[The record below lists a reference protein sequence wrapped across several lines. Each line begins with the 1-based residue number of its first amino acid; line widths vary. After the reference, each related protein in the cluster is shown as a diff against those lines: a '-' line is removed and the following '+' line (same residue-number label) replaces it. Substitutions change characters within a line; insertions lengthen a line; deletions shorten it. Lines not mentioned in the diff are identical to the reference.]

1 MRGWRIC
8 KVRYDP
14 LDAGGSVRFGARWT
28 SPGRAVLHASDS
40 FAGALLEILCH
51 ASRPRTLP
59 GEHHAVRLEIPED
72 LVEVVGPDPIPGW
85 EHPDFT
91 AARRVGDAWLTG
103 RRSVGL
109 VVPSLPSRPEGRTR
123 LLVPT
128 HPDFIRVQVS
138 APFPVPWDER
148 LFR

>member
-1 MRGWRIC
+1 VWWIC
-8 KVRYDP
+8 KVRYHP

-28 SPGRAVLHASDS
+28 SSGRAVLHASDS

-59 GEHHAVRLEIPED
+59 GAHYAVRLEIPHGG
-72 LVEVVGPDPIPGW
+72 VEVVEPDQIHGW
-85 EHPDFT
+85 EHPDFRT
-91 AARRVGDAWLTG
+91 ARRVGDAWMAG

-109 VVPSLPSRPEGRTR
+109 LVPSLPSRPEGRIV
-123 LLVPT
+123 LLDPG
-128 HPDFIRVQVS
+128 HPDFTAIRVS